1 MNQHYDMVGQLTAY
15 ENGELDKEETIALFQ
30 RLLDTGLVWKLQ
42 GHYGRVVRTLIQEGL
57 VHTKE
62 G

>member
-30 RLLDTGLVWKLQ
+30 HLLDTGMVWRLQ
-42 GHYGRVVRTLIQEGL
+42 GHYGRVTRVLIEQGAIKPREG
-57 VHTKE
+57 
-62 G
+62 